1 MAVSSLFILGY
12 AAILLTNR
20 KHKES
25 GSLIY
30 IESKTSDNNNKQFQ
44 APRNAPLRL
53 HDARQAKYLE
63 WETRVIKYDM
73 ERLLEIIYPNL
84 SLFIYEKT
92 KTGEIKHTILL
103 IFFIC
108 FRFIFLW
115 YIGNIDILE
124 YNMAMP
130 RAATRWHL
138 LFLQKTLLTQ
148 EWWCLAFPRTTR
160 AWMEFLSVQLP
171 LSFPSHFIPELQN
184 QEGWERGLC
193 INGKW
198 VRGKWA

>member
-1 MAVSSLFILGY
+1 MIWKGCWRSFIQIFLFLY
-12 AAILLTNR
+12 MR
-20 KHKES
+20 K
-25 GSLIY
+25 
-30 IESKTSDNNNKQFQ
+30 
-44 APRNAPLRL
+44 LRL
-53 HDARQAKYLE
+53 
-63 WETRVIKYDM
+63 
-73 ERLLEIIYPNL
+73 ERL
-84 SLFIYEKT
+84 STHFCLFFSFAFA
-92 KTGEIKHTILL
+92 L
-103 IFFIC
+103 
-108 FRFIFLW
+108 FIFLW

-184 QEGWERGLC
+184 QEGWERGLR
-193 INGKW
+193 ISGKW

>member
-92 KTGEIKHTILL
+92 KTGEIKYTILL
-103 IFFIC
+103 IFIIC
-108 FRFIFLW
+108 FSFI
-115 YIGNIDILE
+115 
-124 YNMAMP
+124 
-130 RAATRWHL
+130 
-138 LFLQKTLLTQ
+138 
-148 EWWCLAFPRTTR
+148 
-160 AWMEFLSVQLP
+160 
-171 LSFPSHFIPELQN
+171 
-184 QEGWERGLC
+184 
-193 INGKW
+193 
-198 VRGKWA
+198 